1 MNKLI
6 IGDIEVSKKEF
17 YEGKKAVN
25 LSSVDVNKIVVRNRI
40 KGNNKASKVSTG

>member
-6 IGDIEVSKKEF
+6 FSDIEVSKKEF

-25 LSSVDVNKIVVRNRI
+25 LREVVANKID
-40 KGNNKASKVSTG
+40 VSTKIKRNN